1 MLVATTGFNSST
13 NVVVIAG
20 TNRVDT
26 LDPAL
31 MRPGRFDR
39 HIYVGEFVFSLP
51 FRVAKNYI
59 NLHTGQIL
67 TLLSC
72 VVALSSLLSSLQ
84 ISLIA
89 ASFISGCICSINAGR
104 EGLAHAAISS

>member
-1 MLVATTGFNSST
+1 MLVVAAGFNSST

-39 HIYVGEFVFSLP
+39 HIYVGEVCLCPLP
-51 FRVAKNYI
+51 FMVDKNYI
-59 NLHTGQIL
+59 NMLTGQIL

-72 VVALSSLLSSLQ
+72 FLACYRHSAKPDAVYTP
-84 ISLIA
+84 LI
-89 ASFISGCICSINAGR
+89 SFIFLTNQLYSCFIHLWLHLFS
-104 EGLAHAAISS
+104 